1 MHSISAQKEHLK
13 HSPFFVKEHQE
24 KERML
29 NKSYVKVFTS
39 LYWLCEEEIVVSKAV
54 SLFDLHEMLGV
65 FDIASLST
73 R

>member
-13 HSPFFVKEHQE
+13 HSPFFVKERQE